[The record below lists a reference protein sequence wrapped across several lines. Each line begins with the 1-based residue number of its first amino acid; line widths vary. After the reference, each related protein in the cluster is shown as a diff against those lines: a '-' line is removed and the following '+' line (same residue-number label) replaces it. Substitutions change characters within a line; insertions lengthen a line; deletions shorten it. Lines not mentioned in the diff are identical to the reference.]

1 MNHTFFRRSLSF
13 ILALAA
19 MLIFCTAAFAAEQTT
34 PATPS
39 DTPGFT
45 LVEIKGTDVVMEGNE
60 FPYTGQPIEPNVTV
74 TVDGKELIRDQDYT
88 VTYINNLAPGTGT
101 LTVKGIA
108 TASETLGYYGKVSM
122 DFTIVKTDDP
132 ETPTQP
138 DAPQTE
144 PTQSPKPAATT
155 QDQLKEL
162 LQGGLVKEFVPIV
175 RLMLELLDDFRWK
188 LRVKRIELQV
198 VLACDDPCDLAV
210 LYGQAWSAV
219 GNLFPVLERSMVI
232 KKRNI
237 EVLCDF
243 MADKTR
249 VKARLDLT
257 ITIGRLLL
265 LGGKHG
271 FRFLLKFID
280 IYKSIKGG
288 AKNEPNSSQYA

>member
-1 MNHTFFRRSLSF
+1 MTGWWVALGVILLLLLLMLLLPVGICFRFDAAGFRVALIVGF
-13 ILALAA
+13 LRLTVFPNKILKKIDWQKLLTKKAKSAEEA
-19 MLIFCTAAFAAEQTT
+19 PAEQ
-34 PATPS
+34 PQA
-39 DTPGFT
+39 
-45 LVEIKGTDVVMEGNE
+45 
-60 FPYTGQPIEPNVTV
+60 QP
-74 TVDGKELIRDQDYT
+74 Q
-88 VTYINNLAPGTGT
+88 
-101 LTVKGIA
+101 
-108 TASETLGYYGKVSM
+108 
-122 DFTIVKTDDP
+122 P
-132 ETPTQP
+132 EMPTQP

-162 LQGGLVKEFVPIV
+162 LQGGLVREFVPIV

-237 EVLCDF
+237 EILCDF